1 MARMGTLGRGRRPM
15 ARPLRQDVGESGGQ
29 VDGSGVH
36 GGRRTG
42 PGPADHSGPVL
53 WTCAGVGE
61 SGGRTFDKGLRWPT
75 YWPGTACHM
84 WGPVLWTHPRTK

>member
-53 WTCAGVGE
+53 WTYAGVGE

>member
-1 MARMGTLGRGRRPM
+1 MARMGTLGRGRRPL

-53 WTCAGVGE
+53 WTYVGVGE
-61 SGGRTFDKGLRWPT
+61 SGGRTFDRGPRWPT
-75 YWPGTACHM
+75 YWPGTACQM
-84 WGPVLWTHPRTK
+84 WWPVLWTHPRTK